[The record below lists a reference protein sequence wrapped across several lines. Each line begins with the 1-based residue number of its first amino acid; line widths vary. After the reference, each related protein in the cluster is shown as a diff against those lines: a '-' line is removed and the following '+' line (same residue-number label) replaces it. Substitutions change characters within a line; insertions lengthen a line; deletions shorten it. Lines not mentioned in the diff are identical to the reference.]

1 MDYDVAGRL
10 RGVLFGAERY
20 YLEPGPERPRYFFN
34 ENGSL
39 FEVRSTF
46 DFEHSLSM
54 QSDIAG
60 HPRQTQNQP
69 SPVVRVLGMRGM
81 DV

>member
-1 MDYDVAGRL
+1 MDHDVAGRL

-20 YLEPGPERPRYFFN
+20 YLETAHERPRYFFN

-46 DFEHSLSM
+46 SVPFYCPLTLVTRPM
-54 QSDIAG
+54 IVIQVWTTG
-60 HPRQTQNQP
+60 LR
-69 SPVVRVLGMRGM
+69 
-81 DV
+81 

>member
-10 RGVLFGAERY
+10 RGVLFGVERY
-20 YLEPGPERPRYFFN
+20 YLETAPERPRYFFN

-46 DFEHSLSM
+46 SV
-54 QSDIAG
+54 
-60 HPRQTQNQP
+60 
-69 SPVVRVLGMRGM
+69 PVHCRLTLVTRPMIVIQVWTTGLR
-81 DV
+81 

>member
-10 RGVLFGAERY
+10 RGVLFGVERY
-20 YLEPGPERPRYFFN
+20 YLETAPERPRYFFN

-46 DFEHSLSM
+46 DIEHCLSM
-54 QSDIAG
+54 QFDIAG

-69 SPVVRVLGMRGM
+69 SPVVHVSGMREM